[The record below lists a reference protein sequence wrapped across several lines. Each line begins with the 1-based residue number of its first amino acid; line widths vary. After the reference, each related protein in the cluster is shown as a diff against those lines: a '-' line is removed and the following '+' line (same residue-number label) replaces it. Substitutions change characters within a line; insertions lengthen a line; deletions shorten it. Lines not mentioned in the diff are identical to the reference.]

1 MKTAHEIQMA
11 IQKLAMERG
20 DYDDNTPEFDAITEK
35 MSGLK
40 QTFVVLY
47 NATTTS
53 NSVACIRDGQVVVA
67 D

>member
-53 NSVACIRDGQVVVA
+53 NSVAFIRDGQVVVA